1 MQTYYGAK
9 LIHAEPANK
18 GVDEGYF
25 VKYEDGYTSWSPKEV
40 FEKAYRPVEG
50 LPFGLALEAMK
61 QGKKLYRA
69 SWPKVSKYLTYH
81 PPVCMRS
88 LASMKPTRM
97 GKCLCTWLRR
107 LICWPL
113 TGRFWNE

>member
-1 MQTYYGAK
+1 MQAYYGAK

-40 FEKAYRPVEG
+40 FEKVYRPVEG

-69 SWPKVSKYLTYH
+69 SWPKDSKYLTYH
-81 PPVCMRS
+81 PPGVYSFSCINETHVNKQVFMYLAPQIDL
-88 LASMKPTRM
+88 LASDWKV
-97 GKCLCTWLRR
+97 L
-107 LICWPL
+107 
-113 TGRFWNE
+113 E

>member
-1 MQTYYGAK
+1 MQAYYGAK

-61 QGKKLYRA
+61 QGKKVRRDNWVNGRYIVYVPARVYSFPCIEEVNKDGATYMWLA
-69 SWPKVSKYLTYH
+69 PQIDLLADDWKVL
-81 PPVCMRS
+81 
-88 LASMKPTRM
+88 
-97 GKCLCTWLRR
+97 
-107 LICWPL
+107 
-113 TGRFWNE
+113 E

>member
-1 MQTYYGAK
+1 MQAYYGAK

-61 QGKKLYRA
+61 QGKKMYRA
-69 SWPKVSKYLTYH
+69 SWPKDSKYLTYH
-81 PPVCMRS
+81 PPGVYSFSCINETHANGQVFMYLAPQIDL
-88 LASMKPTRM
+88 LASDWKV
-97 GKCLCTWLRR
+97 L
-107 LICWPL
+107 
-113 TGRFWNE
+113 E